1 MSAITA
7 AQATAKKPKRRRKKK
22 EPAAYLLAATEQAAT
37 VNAES
42 TFLGAM
48 NTLINFRSFSLVAL
62 PGERAGWE
70 AAHARPRAPPV
81 APSLAP
87 PAAPGRVPADFVCV
101 ATTCVSG
108 KRMVFQAVHLQE
120 LWASRLP
127 LVDRY
132 RVMPPDHM
140 ACGQRRG

>member
-1 MSAITA
+1 MSSITT

-62 PGERAGWE
+62 PGERAGWV
-70 AAHARPRAPPV
+70 AAHARPACRPEPRPTCCTRPRACRLRVCGDHMRLGQAHGVSSRPSARALGV
-81 APSLAP
+81 ALAP
-87 PAAPGRVPADFVCV
+87 RGPVSHDAARSYG
-101 ATTCVSG
+101 
-108 KRMVFQAVHLQE
+108 
-120 LWASRLP
+120 LWA
-127 LVDRY
+127 
-132 RVMPPDHM
+132 
-140 ACGQRRG
+140 A